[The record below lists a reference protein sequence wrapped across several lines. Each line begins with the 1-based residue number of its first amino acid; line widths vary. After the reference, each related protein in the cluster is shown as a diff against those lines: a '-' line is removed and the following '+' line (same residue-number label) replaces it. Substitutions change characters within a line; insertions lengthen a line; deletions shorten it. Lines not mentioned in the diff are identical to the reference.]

1 MANILLTNIQ
11 RFSLHDGPGI
21 RTTVFLKG
29 CSLRCPWCSNPEN
42 LNPNPE
48 KYVNNGLSG
57 VYGREYNT
65 DELYIEVVKDLAFYD
80 GDWSSLELEKMPG
93 GVTFSGGECLLQMD
107 RLEPLLE
114 RLKAEKI
121 HTAVETCLFA
131 PAYQLSIA
139 IKYIDLFYVDIKIL
153 DKEKS
158 REYLRGD
165 LSVYHINLQKLL
177 ISGKTIVFRIP
188 VIGGYTDTDDY
199 RRKVVELLK
208 HLEGNILKIELIKE
222 HNLGISKYKSLIDG
236 ENEIIL
242 PNYKGVSEELMNQY
256 KEEIEAVMNVPVEVC
271 KI

>member
-80 GDWSSLELEKMPG
+80 GDWSSLELEEMPG

-139 IKYIDLFYVDIKIL
+139 IKYIDLFYVDIKI
-153 DKEKS
+153 DKWF
-158 REYLRGD
+158 
-165 LSVYHINLQKLL
+165 HIH
-177 ISGKTIVFRIP
+177 
-188 VIGGYTDTDDY
+188 YTFF
-199 RRKVVELLK
+199 
-208 HLEGNILKIELIKE
+208 
-222 HNLGISKYKSLIDG
+222 
-236 ENEIIL
+236 
-242 PNYKGVSEELMNQY
+242 
-256 KEEIEAVMNVPVEVC
+256 C
-271 KI
+271 